1 MNYHISNNYAAKNNK
16 NKIQS
21 FVTMSQPCLKQ
32 ALGENGLLSQK
43 YPHSNNAANMVFT
56 KVKAQQHIDRH
67 KQLIK
72 HKICQ
77 SVTQP
82 KPF

>member
-16 NKIQS
+16 NKILS
-21 FVTMSQPCLKQ
+21 FVKSQPCLTQ

-56 KVKAQQHIDRH
+56 EVKAQ
-67 KQLIK
+67 
-72 HKICQ
+72 
-77 SVTQP
+77 
-82 KPF
+82 